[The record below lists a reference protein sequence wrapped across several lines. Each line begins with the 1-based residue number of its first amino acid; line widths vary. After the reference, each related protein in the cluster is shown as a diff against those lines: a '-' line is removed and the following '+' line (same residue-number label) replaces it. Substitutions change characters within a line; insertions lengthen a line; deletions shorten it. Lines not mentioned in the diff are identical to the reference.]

1 MIGVFLLRTLCQT
14 GRFATSPPQKNIFGH
29 YGVVLWSLHVFRP
42 ILLWPTIQKI
52 EESKKRRGAGT
63 SVVSTLSHV
72 RIVALKPLSLFVG
85 CYVLIL
91 IGEVVGRVVEH
102 QCGNFCDGRTHRP
115 TNIAFTRHG

>member
-1 MIGVFLLRTLCQT
+1 M
-14 GRFATSPPQKNIFGH
+14 ANHP
-29 YGVVLWSLHVFRP
+29 
-42 ILLWPTIQKI
+42 KI
-52 EESKKRRGAGT
+52 EESKKSWGAGT
-63 SVVSTLSHV
+63 SVMSTLSRV
-72 RIVALKPLSLFVG
+72 KIVALKPLSLFVG